1 MEPASWTRG
10 DLLLAGGTAVALAS
24 SADVAWAVYA
34 RFAVDLAG
42 LSPVERAG
50 AALWDF
56 RPLASALFA
65 AAGLAV
71 LAGLREPAGR
81 FARLGEPAR
90 NGVAFLAAAHA
101 VLALAV
107 LALAVWVAAAGEV
120 GGADELGFVYGTG
133 ERVVTLVTQ
142 ALAWVPLGVL
152 LVLVAWAATAPQRV
166 VDAGL
171 DEEAVGS
178 EKGVFAEMES
188 LWRERLALGP
198 RREQARRL
206 LGRIQAL
213 EEAGDHEAARVLA
226 DEMRRL

>member
-1 MEPASWTRG
+1 MEPAPWTRG

-24 SADVAWAVYA
+24 SADAAWAVYA

-65 AAGLAV
+65 AAGLAI

-81 FARLGEPAR
+81 LARLGEPAR
-90 NGVAFLAAAHA
+90 NGVAVLAASHA

-133 ERVVTLVTQ
+133 ERAVTLVTQ

-152 LVLVAWAATAPQRV
+152 FVLVAWAATAPQRV

-171 DEEAVGS
+171 DEEAAGP
-178 EKGVFAEMES
+178 EEGVFAEMES

>member
-24 SADVAWAVYA
+24 SADAAWAVYA

-42 LSPVERAG
+42 LSAVERAG

-56 RPLASALFA
+56 RPLASAVFA
-65 AAGLAV
+65 AAGLAI

-81 FARLGEPAR
+81 LARLGEPAR
-90 NGVAFLAAAHA
+90 NGVAFLAASHA

-133 ERVVTLVTQ
+133 ERAVTLVTQ

-152 LVLVAWAATAPQRV
+152 FVLVAWAATAPQRV
-166 VDAGL
+166 VAAGL
-171 DEEAVGS
+171 DEEAVDP
-178 EKGVFAEMES
+178 EEGVFAEMES